1 MNLNYTRTFTVFLLM
16 VAVTIF
22 SFLNSWGVTE
32 TSEARYAEISRE
44 MVASGDYL
52 NPQLLG
58 IYHYHKPPVTYYI
71 TALGYHIFGFN
82 EFGAR
87 FFLQL
92 FLLFQLILVYKIVE
106 YLYKNQQLALFAA
119 ACYFTMPIL
128 ILANRNLTTDI
139 FLTTFILGAIFHWIR
154 YISKTSGIWNLYM
167 YYILMGIAF
176 ETKGPV
182 VFLFLWSF
190 TIIYRVLF
198 KEKLKLN
205 IHHILGFILFISI
218 GLAWYILVV
227 IEKPELLDYFLF
239 KQTVNRIA
247 SKSFHR
253 DQPFWFYIPIL
264 IGVLFPYIIGIVPNL
279 KKVFF
284 KTKTDKLLVINFLVI
299 ILLFS
304 LFKTKRIFYI
314 LPAFWMAA
322 VIIVR
327 CLQLSSFKSVK
338 SIRISYITLA
348 VLYTVAVI
356 FLFIFKIEN
365 IQISILQLSGAIL
378 LLALFLYLHKRFFKT
393 ANYRSVI
400 LMGCFFWGMLLTT
413 GSLFMKNNRDLINS
427 FKPIVTFINNESDA
441 PNKKVFA
448 FDYLISSVPFYTD
461 SEFYTVNYL
470 HDTTVREVQFQDDE
484 QYKEYL
490 LNVYL
495 KSEATRFEELLNSGK
510 NYVLVKK
517 KYGVYKPFQF
527 IEEKLPNKK
536 DFGKWILYYN

>member
-1 MNLNYTRTFTVFLLM
+1 MKQENSRLFLFFLLV
-16 VAVTIF
+16 VAVTLF
-22 SFLNSWGVTE
+22 TFLDSWGFTE
-32 TSEARYAEISRE
+32 TSEARYAEISKE
-44 MVASGDYL
+44 MVETGDYL

-58 IYHYHKPPVTYYI
+58 IYHYHKPPVAYYL
-71 TALGYHIFGFN
+71 TAIGYKIFGFN

-106 YLYKNQQLALFAA
+106 YLYNDKKLALLSA

-128 ILANRNLTTDI
+128 VMANRNLTTDI
-139 FLTTFILGAIFHWIR
+139 FLTTFILAAINHWLL
-154 YISKTSGIWNLYM
+154 YITRRSGTWNLYV
-167 YYILMGIAF
+167 YYLMMGIAF

-182 VFLFLWSF
+182 VFIFLWSF
-190 TIIYRVLF
+190 TIIYRIIH
-198 KEKLKLN
+198 KEKFKLT
-205 IHHILGFILFISI
+205 IHQVLGFLLFLMVGS
-218 GLAWYILVV
+218 AWYVLVIL
-227 IEKPELLDYFLF
+227 EKPELLDYFLF

-247 SKSFHR
+247 NKSFHR

-264 IGVLFPYIIGIVPNL
+264 IGVLFPYVIAIFPKIKN
-279 KKVFF
+279 VFQ
-284 KTKTDKLLVINFLVI
+284 KSKSDKLLIYNI
-299 ILLFS
+299 IFIVLLFS
-304 LFKTKRIFYI
+304 IFKTKRIFYVLPSVWMIAI
-314 LPAFWMAA
+314 L
-322 VIIVR
+322 VVR
-327 CLQLSSFKSVK
+327 CLKISSPKIIK
-338 SIRISYITLA
+338 SIRISYIVLTTL
-348 VLYTVAVI
+348 YVI
-356 FLFIFKIEN
+356 GCLILFFINIEN
-365 IQISILQLSGAIL
+365 ITISVMQLTLVLILFGIFI
-378 LLALFLYLHKRFFKT
+378 ALYQKYFRKQ
-393 ANYRSVI
+393 NYPSVI
-400 LMGCFFWGMLLTT
+400 AMGCLFFGILIIS

-517 KYGVYKPFQF
+517 KFGVYKPFQF